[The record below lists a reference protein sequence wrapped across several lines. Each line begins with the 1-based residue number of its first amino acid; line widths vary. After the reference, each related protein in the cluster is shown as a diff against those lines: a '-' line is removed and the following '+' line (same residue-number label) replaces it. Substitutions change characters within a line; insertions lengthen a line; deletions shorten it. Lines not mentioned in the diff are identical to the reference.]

1 MIKNNYMFVTFDPY
15 LWGFDMKVEFPKV
28 SFSLEEKRDVVE
40 DSCLYSNCLEEF
52 IYVKICVKKYAK

>member
-1 MIKNNYMFVTFDPY
+1 MFVTFDPY

-40 DSCLYSNCLEEF
+40 DSCLDSNCLEEL
-52 IYVKICVKKYAK
+52 IYVKIWVKKYAK